1 MRSPK
6 RFLTGIWFFGW
17 TQIKRFFRDPVALFF
32 TFLFPLLF
40 LFVFGSIFRGS
51 DGLSFDVGL
60 INHSETEFAQEFVKA
75 VSDDDSI
82 IKVNDEVST
91 FDEGKELM
99 GRGQIDS
106 VIELPEDFGAPNESG
121 IPSGDVVVYYE
132 EANPQTGQT
141 LSAVMQGILDGINE
155 GLTGHTDPFRVEE
168 KSTTTAN
175 LTQFD
180 YTFSGL
186 IGFSLLSLGIFGLA
200 NGLPSDKKAGM
211 LRRIR
216 ATPLSATQLVLGTML
231 NYLLVGILSIALM
244 MLVGIFLF
252 GFDMRGDYLSF
263 IVFLFFSM
271 VVMLGFG
278 LAIGGWA
285 KNENQAAPLTQ
296 LIAFPLMFLSG
307 TFFPRFLMPDW
318 LQNITGYLPLTPIID
333 GIRYITT
340 EGQTLMDLG
349 PELLIITV
357 WGVAIYLLAIKVFRW
372 E

>member
-1 MRSPK
+1 
-6 RFLTGIWFFGW
+6 
-17 TQIKRFFRDPVALFF
+17 VALFF

-40 LFVFGSIFRGS
+40 LFVFGSIFRGDDS
-51 DGLSFDVGL
+51 PTFNVGL
-60 INHSETEFAQEFVKA
+60 INQSETEFAEEFVKQA
-75 VSDDDSI
+75 SGDDS
-82 IKVNDEVST
+82 VLHVDTEVTSI
-91 FDEGKELM
+91 DQGKELM
-99 GRGQIDS
+99 GRGQVDS
-106 VIELPEDFGAPNESG
+106 IIVLPEDFGAPNADEL
-121 IPSGDVVVYYE
+121 PSGDVVVYYE

-141 LSAVMQGILDGINE
+141 LSAVMQGILDGINQE
-155 GLTGHTDPFRVEE
+155 LTGHIDPFKVEQR
-168 KSTTTAN
+168 STSTAN

-200 NGLPSDKKAGM
+200 DGLPSDKKAGM

-216 ATPLSATQLVLGTML
+216 ATPLTAMQLVLGTML

-244 MLVGIFLF
+244 MLVGILLF

-263 IVFLFFSM
+263 SIFVLLGM
-271 VVMLGFG
+271 VMLLGFG

-285 KNENQAAPLTQ
+285 KNENQSAPLTN
-296 LIAFPLMFLSG
+296 LIAFPMMFLSG

-318 LQNITGYLPLTPIID
+318 LQNLTGYLPLTPVID

-340 EGQTLMDLG
+340 EGRTIFELG
-349 PELLIITV
+349 PELALIGVWTV
-357 WGVAIYLLAIKVFRW
+357 VIYAIAIKVFRW

>member
-6 RFLTGIWFFGW
+6 RFFTGIWFFGW

-60 INHSETEFAQEFVKA
+60 INHSETEFAEEFAKA
-75 VSDDDSI
+75 VSDDESI
-82 IKVNDEVST
+82 IKVNEDVTSL
-91 FDEGKELM
+91 DDGKELM

-106 VIELPEDFGAPNESG
+106 VIELPEDFGAINESG
-121 IPSGDVVVYYE
+121 IPSGDVVVYFE

-155 GLTGHTDPFRVEE
+155 GLTGHTDPFKVEE
-168 KSTTTAN
+168 RSTTTAN

-200 NGLPSDKKAGM
+200 NGLPSDKKSGM

-231 NYLLVGILSIALM
+231 NYLLVGILSITLM

-252 GFDMRGDYLSF
+252 GFEMRGDYFSF
-263 IVFLFFSM
+263 IVFLLISM
-271 VVMLGFG
+271 IVMLGFG

-318 LQNITGYLPLTPIID
+318 LQNITTYLPLTPVID

-340 EGQTLMDLG
+340 EGQTLMNLG
-349 PELLIITV
+349 PELLIIAA